1 VVLWEGGVRV
11 GGGGVWRY
19 WGMEGSESLLP
30 SGGHGGSV
38 HDLEAKFTLP
48 AYWGCVGL
56 GALWG

>member
-1 VVLWEGGVRV
+1 
-11 GGGGVWRY
+11 
-19 WGMEGSESLLP
+19 MEGSESLLP